1 MITDSTSI
9 FYFSNPLVLTNIF
22 GTIITGLGGLGTCII
37 AWKSILKPL
46 WLKHLKKQKE
56 QDSVLINQSK
66 FFVNIEEM
74 TEKILEISK
83 ELKPNG
89 GGSIKDQV
97 KQIATDVK
105 TICVER
111 DATFLLSKEP
121 MFKSDEHGYCI
132 LANNALCQLY
142 GVSQEQLLG
151 LGWLNY
157 IIEEDKERIKEEW
170 VNVIETGTEIA
181 SYYTIINQITN
192 EEVPVK
198 YRAIINKHN
207 GKIIS
212 AIGNVEKT
220 AMKKTLHKLKT
231 V

>member
-1 MITDSTSI
+1 MTHLLILQTFNILANTESMTHLLQT
-9 FYFSNPLVLTNIF
+9 LVIGGGGFATALIA
-22 GTIITGLGGLGTCII
+22 IIKLY
-37 AWKSILKPL
+37 SILKK
-46 WLKHLKKQKE
+46 WHNEAKE
-56 QDSVLINQSK
+56 KRENLNKAISH
-66 FFVNIEEM
+66 IEVISFQLQEV
-74 TEKILEISK
+74 SK

-121 MFKSDEHGYCI
+121 MFKNDEHGYCI